1 MDVDPI
7 VLSGDFTIDFWAKMS
22 SSLTDGTWCSIVT
35 NGNSGI
41 TLSKGSGTQNQII
54 FSHNGSMVR
63 KVGSSIVE
71 DTWHHY
77 AFVRSGST
85 LTIYHDGVP
94 VESGT
99 FTGVWGDGTY
109 TRIGTASSS
118 GLIGE
123 LADIR
128 IAEYAVYTDT
138 FTPPTGS
145 YWD

>member
-1 MDVDPI
+1 
-7 VLSGDFTIDFWAKMS
+7 
-22 SSLTDGTWCSIVT
+22 
-35 NGNSGI
+35 
-41 TLSKGSGTQNQII
+41 
-54 FSHNGSMVR
+54 MVR
-63 KVGSSIVE
+63 KLGSSIVE

-99 FTGVWGDGTY
+99 FTADWGDGTY
-109 TRIGTASSS
+109 TRVGSASSG

-128 IAEYAVYTDT
+128 IVESAVYTDT

-145 YWD
+145 YWG